1 MMQPRALAATDPVA
15 PTPATLDSRARLE
28 AMFEA
33 HHQVVWR
40 TLRRAGLDPQ
50 TAADVGQQAFVVA
63 IERIADI
70 WPGSE
75 RAFLVGTA
83 LRLSRRLRSKASRV
97 VLDPELAIPSCPGQ
111 HAESQVIALQLLD
124 RVLAQLD
131 PTLAEVFVL
140 FDVEGFSAP
149 EISQALEL
157 PVGTVASRLRR
168 AREYFRLAVGRL
180 ERVWKREE
188 GER

>member
-1 MMQPRALAATDPVA
+1 MQPRVLVA
-15 PTPATLDSRARLE
+15 SEPLERTAVSVDQRARLE

-33 HHQVVWR
+33 HHNVVWR
-40 TLRRAGLDPQ
+40 MLRRTGLDPQ
-50 TAADVGQQAFVVA
+50 NAADVGQQAFVVA

-83 LRLSRRLRSKASRV
+83 LRLARRSRRNAARL
-97 VLDPELAIPSCPGQ
+97 VLDPELASPGGEARP
-111 HAESQVIALQLLD
+111 AEAQLIALQLLD
-124 RVLAQLD
+124 RVLEHLD
-131 PTLAEVFVL
+131 PALVEVFVL

-149 EISQALEL
+149 EISVALRL

-168 AREYFRLAVGRL
+168 ARQQFRQAAARI
-180 ERVWKREE
+180 ECVWKREE